1 MDLNYSENTTAV
13 HVTYT
18 LTSIRRIETF
28 QKKRKHNTERRSH
41 AGPVLKL
48 SRHGIHGCVVD
59 SQFSNPPLVISN
71 KNRGEPGIASI
82 SMRARVRSSILLSR
96 ISAVIDEARERR
108 DRSEDSAGSCDSQES
123 FCQGYRSVEPRN
135 ERVISTNRFPNRR
148 RKPGD
153 FLKRDEGS
161 RRICRGEA
169 GVRGGL
175 HPCAPCRAGRLKAS
189 NHTDVRTAA
198 AHHGTAFL
206 VCWKCEVEELN
217 RISTS
222 MPRKQPVEWDS
233 FGSTQSRAEIRTPV
247 QPWNAI

>member
-1 MDLNYSENTTAV
+1 M
-13 HVTYT
+13 
-18 LTSIRRIETF
+18 
-28 QKKRKHNTERRSH
+28 QRRSRRGTSSQVI
-41 AGPVLKL
+41 APRY
-48 SRHGIHGCVVD
+48 SRLRRRF
-59 SQFSNPPLVISN
+59 SPQFSNPPLVISN

-82 SMRARVRSSILLSR
+82 SIRSRVRSSILLSK
-96 ISAVIDEARERR
+96 ISANRPRWSTRHARDGAIDRKIQPGTQTAWN
-108 DRSEDSAGSCDSQES
+108 RSLPGLSLVES
-123 FCQGYRSVEPRN
+123 RGTNALYPRI
-135 ERVISTNRFPNRR
+135 VFNRP

-161 RRICRGEA
+161 RRICRGERVCVA
-169 GVRGGL
+169 GCIHMG
-175 HPCAPCRAGRLKAS
+175 RALRASRLKAS

-198 AHHGTAFL
+198 ARHGSAFL

-233 FGSTQSRAEIRTPV
+233 FGNTQSRAEIRTPV

>member
-1 MDLNYSENTTAV
+1 MDLNYSKNTTAV

-28 QKKRKHNTERRSH
+28 QKKRKHNIERRSH

-82 SMRARVRSSILLSR
+82 SMRAHVRSSILLSR

-108 DRSEDSAGSCDSQES
+108 DRSEDSAGNCDSQES

-135 ERVISTNRFPNRR
+135 ERVISTNRFPTVDGSLAIFWKETRDSVEYAEARR
-148 RKPGD
+148 VCVAASVCALQGWPP
-153 FLKRDEGS
+153 EG
-161 RRICRGEA
+161 
-169 GVRGGL
+169 
-175 HPCAPCRAGRLKAS
+175 
-189 NHTDVRTAA
+189 
-198 AHHGTAFL
+198 
-206 VCWKCEVEELN
+206 
-217 RISTS
+217 
-222 MPRKQPVEWDS
+222 KQPYGCPD
-233 FGSTQSRAEIRTPV
+233 GSGTSRNRFPRLLEVRSGRIKSYFNVNAAEAAGGV
-247 QPWNAI
+247 G

>member
-48 SRHGIHGCVVD
+48 SHHGIHGCVVD

-82 SMRARVRSSILLSR
+82 SMRARIRSSILLSR

-108 DRSEDSAGSCDSQES
+108 DRSEDSAGNCDSQES

-135 ERVISTNRFPNRR
+135 ERVISTNRFPTVDGNLAISW
-148 RKPGD
+148 KET
-153 FLKRDEGS
+153 RD
-161 RRICRGEA
+161 
-169 GVRGGL
+169 
-175 HPCAPCRAGRLKAS
+175 
-189 NHTDVRTAA
+189 
-198 AHHGTAFL
+198 
-206 VCWKCEVEELN
+206 
-217 RISTS
+217 
-222 MPRKQPVEWDS
+222 PVEYAEARRVCVAGCIRVRPAGLAAWRQATIRMS
-233 FGSTQSRAEIRTPV
+233 GRQRHVTEPLSSSVGSAK
-247 QPWNAI
+247 WKN